1 MPRLQKF
8 LVNIFQVLHLLD
20 LSLLLI
26 PAKQFEFMKMQ
37 LGFFFIRN
45 ELFFNI
51 KNKKKI
57 VGLRDFLDAVF
68 CMGLGKGLT
77 DQIFYERCFASHVFF
92 FGW

>member
-51 KNKKKI
+51 KKKK
-57 VGLRDFLDAVF
+57 
-68 CMGLGKGLT
+68 
-77 DQIFYERCFASHVFF
+77 
-92 FGW
+92 